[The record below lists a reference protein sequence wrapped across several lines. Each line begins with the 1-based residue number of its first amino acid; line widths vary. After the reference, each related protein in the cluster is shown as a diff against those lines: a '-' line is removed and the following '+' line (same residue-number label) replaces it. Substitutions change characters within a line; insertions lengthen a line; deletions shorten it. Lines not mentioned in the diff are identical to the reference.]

1 MICSEEKFSMSRKL
15 LTVTG
20 LMQLIGLLM
29 IPIWGGSAQQA
40 QAQVSLAPTSLFIFE
55 AGGIGELFVSNRSEV
70 PQEVNV
76 RFEFQFPTSD
86 AAGNISMTTGTPEL
100 EAEWGLGEMV
110 RVFPRRLVLQAGE
123 TQTLRVQVRPMRD
136 RPDGMFFT
144 RAIVS
149 SNALQQDVGQQEAA
163 EGIRTQINYILEQ
176 SIPVFYRKGS
186 NTTGVDVER
195 IEASRAEEGMNLLVH
210 LQRTG
215 NSPFMGTMGAQLFD
229 MNGNQL
235 AESSSSAF
243 FYFDERRRMTL
254 RHEDLPPGRYRVEL
268 WFETQRRDMASSN
281 IVQAPRI
288 THSTIVEIP

>member
-1 MICSEEKFSMSRKL
+1 MNHTPIPRATYLKLVTLVLVCSFCFISTAKGQ
-15 LTVTG
+15 VT
-20 LMQLIGLLM
+20 
-29 IPIWGGSAQQA
+29 
-40 QAQVSLAPTSLFIFE
+40 LAPTSLFIFE
-55 AGGIGELFVSNRSEV
+55 NSGIGEVFVTNQSQVS
-70 PQEVNV
+70 QEVNV
-76 RFEFQFPTSD
+76 RFKFQFPISD
-86 AAGNISMTTGTPEL
+86 DAGNISMIEGTSEQ

-110 RVFPRRLVLQAGE
+110 RVFPRRLVLQPGE

-144 RAIVS
+144 RAIIS

-163 EGIRTQINYILEQ
+163 EGIRTQINVVLEQ
-176 SIPVFYRKGS
+176 SIPVFYRKGT

-195 IEASRAEEGMNLLVH
+195 VEASRAEQGMNLLVH

-215 NSPFMGTMGAQLFD
+215 NSPFMGTMGALLFD

-235 AESSSSAF
+235 AESSTTAF

-288 THSTIVEIP
+288 THTATVEIP